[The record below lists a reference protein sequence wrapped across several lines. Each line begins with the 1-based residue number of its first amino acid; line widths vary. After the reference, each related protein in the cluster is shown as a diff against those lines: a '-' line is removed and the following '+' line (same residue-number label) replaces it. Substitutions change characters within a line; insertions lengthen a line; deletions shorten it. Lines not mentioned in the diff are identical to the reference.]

1 MTREPTTTMSV
12 SRQERS
18 AACSVA
24 WLCAFVLG
32 ACTPDEQEEPFSPKY
47 VAGSVK
53 MTTSYDN
60 PLCTGN
66 ILLAERHST
75 WLTEVFGTVGDMD
88 FWVYLFAEGEPL
100 LPCGEAESGGIS
112 GCWIAP
118 VVFSS
123 WDALS
128 HELVHAAMASL

>member
-88 FWVYLFAEGEPL
+88 FWVGQEA
-100 LPCGEAESGGIS
+100 CGLVTDLCRHRKRLIEVGSRRRPGRRGGGIRQR
-112 GCWIAP
+112 
-118 VVFSS
+118 
-123 WDALS
+123 
-128 HELVHAAMASL
+128 